1 MSTPVTTYD
10 KRPVI
15 VSPTAPTSLEQ
26 LRYLWLDISETTPVL
41 RYYNNGIWE
50 VINDVDTSSFLT
62 TNGVQTITGAKT
74 FNTGTIT
81 VADITVADVTIE
93 GIDTIKLT
101 DDDTH
106 VPTSKLVEDTLVSAI
121 SGLETSID
129 GKLATKA
136 NSADVVLKT
145 DISTSIPSAGAVD
158 TKVASEKAVADSLA
172 AKQNS
177 LKYYSEGT
185 NTVTIETAEQ
195 ANNNISIKAG
205 IAGLEMGR
213 DSSDTSTAVKLGVF
227 HEDTVTQGLT
237 VTTEHVDITSPG
249 GFHINNSTPNVTTIV
264 DSINLQSGGENALP
278 TASAVRVAVNQIKT
292 DLGSAL
298 TYKGSVDTYDQ
309 LPDDAEV
316 GDTWNVAQAYQ
327 TYPAG
332 TNYAWTGTAWDA
344 LGGSVDLSGYQTKS
358 DDTLATSAKTVV
370 GAINEVNTALSDKQ
384 DKLLYYSETSGGTPS
399 ATISAANIKFTGRVA
414 EGGGTTASGQY
425 SHAEGVVTT
434 ASGDYSHAEGSNTTA
449 SGSSSHAEG
458 TSTTASG
465 IASHAEGT
473 STIASSDYQH
483 AQGKFNI
490 EDVNDKYADIIGN
503 GTSDS
508 ARSNAATVSWDGIS
522 WSQTDVRA
530 GGTDQDAAT
539 HSLAAKQNATDN
551 SLTTTDKT
559 IVGAINE
566 LSVDK
571 QNTLKY
577 YSESDSSTES
587 FSNNA
592 QVSILKNSDYGGTLN
607 LGFES
612 SNGIQTINIGG
623 SSNTR
628 NINIGTK
635 ICGENNNVT
644 IGNASDG
651 VLLTLNTGRG
661 LAGTGVTKDLSTSAT
676 DAQLPTAAA
685 VKAVTD
691 AKQNSTDNS
700 LITAAKTVVGAINEI
715 ENKVLDSRLSK
726 LSAGA
731 LYFNSGKLS
740 GSNFAIPNFPFSI
753 CATVRIDAWRG
764 ASEHSQPIFQYGELG
779 SGTGSTFSMSFA
791 NGDDNPVL
799 QLIITDKIDG
809 ANKSTLVNCALDLST
824 FLGKVHT
831 IIGICRAVTAEALNW
846 DIYIDGAKQNI
857 AASAKNAIVSSL
869 SGTRNWAV
877 NTSNYNFSSQPASAN
892 PMMLRNLYIFNFD
905 VSAEGSPYSIADYE
919 AGRLIPPALKPSQ
932 VSLALENYTIARNAT
947 TTLVKDASG
956 NSNDATVKVSS
967 GGYVAGDNDQSIK
980 VFVDEIKTQIN
991 QANG

>member
-26 LRYLWLDISETTPVL
+26 LKYLWLDISETTPVL
-41 RYYNNGIWE
+41 RYYNSTGIWE
-50 VINDVDTSSFLT
+50 AINDVDTSSFLT

-81 VADITVADVTIE
+81 VADITVNDVTIE

-129 GKLATKA
+129 G
-136 NSADVVLKT
+136 
-145 DISTSIPSAGAVD
+145 
-158 TKVASEKAVADSLA
+158 ELA
-172 AKQNS
+172 AKANDNEVVKLTGDQIVQGVKEFGNDIYFNGSILFGTSSSTMSSFNNVDQDFVSPSTTTVPSTQAVANALSEKQNT

-185 NTVTIETAEQ
+185 NTVTIETVGQ
-195 ANNNISIKAG
+195 PNNNISVKAG
-205 IAGLEMGR
+205 DVGIDVGWDAIGAPYAKFGTFSGADVSAGITA
-213 DSSDTSTAVKLGVF
+213 SSAHG
-227 HEDTVTQGLT
+227 
-237 VTTEHVDITSPG
+237 HVDITAPV
-249 GFHINNSTPNVTTIV
+249 GFKINNSTPNVTTIV

-278 TASAVRVAVNQIKT
+278 TASAVRTAVNQIKT

-309 LPDDAEV
+309 LPEEAEV

-370 GAINEVNTALSDKQ
+370 GAINEVNTTLSNKQ
-384 DKLLYYSETSGGTPS
+384 DKLLYYSETSGATPS

-434 ASGDYSHAEGSNTTA
+434 ASGD
-449 SGSSSHAEG
+449 EG

-465 IASHAEGT
+465 ITSHAEGN

-503 GTSDS
+503 GTSPS
-508 ARSNAATVSWDGIS
+508 ARSNAATVSWEGIA

-530 GGTDQDAAT
+530 GGTDQDSAA

-551 SLTTTDKT
+551 TLTTTAKT
-559 IVGAINE
+559 ITGAINE
-566 LSVDK
+566 LSVNK
-571 QNTLKY
+571 QNALETYKEKQGNRKINTTISSSASDDGGFTGDIIIHTNGVDDTDGAPHPGNITLSTGKSSGSGGSITLTTGDDDLATGASLVLDNAVNGGNITLSAGGITSTPNDPGNITLESASGNLELNVAKITGSAVDSTISSSSTDNHIPTSKAVYDSLATKQNILKY
-577 YSESDSSTES
+577 YSESDSSTEPS
-587 FSNNA
+587 SNNA
-592 QVSILKNSDYGGTLN
+592 QVSILKNSDYQGTLN

-623 SSNTR
+623 SSNDR
-628 NINIGTK
+628 RINIGTK
-635 ICGENNNVT
+635 ICGNYNNVT

-676 DAQLPTAAA
+676 DAQFPTAAA
-685 VKAVTD
+685 VNNQLIL
-691 AKQNSTDNS
+691 KQNITDNT
-700 LITAAKTVVGAINEI
+700 LTTTAKTIVGAINELKTATDAMVVVSTDNAINVAPTTAQTGVLIASSKTNGGNVIITPKITNTGACYLSTSSTYSNLNPIYPDPTNNKYTYPDLGTVYLFVDNAGDSADIVI
-715 ENKVLDSRLSK
+715 ENF
-726 LSAGA
+726 AG
-731 LYFNSGKLS
+731 
-740 GSNFAIPNFPFSI
+740 
-753 CATVRIDAWRG
+753 
-764 ASEHSQPIFQYGELG
+764 
-779 SGTGSTFSMSFA
+779 
-791 NGDDNPVL
+791 
-799 QLIITDKIDG
+799 
-809 ANKSTLVNCALDLST
+809 
-824 FLGKVHT
+824 
-831 IIGICRAVTAEALNW
+831 
-846 DIYIDGAKQNI
+846 
-857 AASAKNAIVSSL
+857 
-869 SGTRNWAV
+869 
-877 NTSNYNFSSQPASAN
+877 
-892 PMMLRNLYIFNFD
+892 
-905 VSAEGSPYSIADYE
+905 
-919 AGRLIPPALKPSQ
+919 
-932 VSLALENYTIARNAT
+932 
-947 TTLVKDASG
+947 
-956 NSNDATVKVSS
+956 
-967 GGYVAGDNDQSIK
+967 
-980 VFVDEIKTQIN
+980 
-991 QANG
+991 